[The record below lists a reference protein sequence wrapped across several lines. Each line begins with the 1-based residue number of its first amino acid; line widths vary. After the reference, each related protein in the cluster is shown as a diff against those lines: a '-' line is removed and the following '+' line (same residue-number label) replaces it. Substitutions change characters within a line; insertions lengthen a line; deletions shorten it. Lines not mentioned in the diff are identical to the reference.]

1 MSSKTYTLVT
11 GGSGFIG
18 SFFIKNLMKIKKNV
32 IIVDNLSTGNKLLLN
47 SEAIFFKYSLSDSSK
62 IDKLFKRFNITE
74 VIHLAASIEPSESIK
89 NKKKYIKNNVF
100 NTQKLLKIC
109 VKYKIACFIFAS
121 SYSIYGSSTK
131 KFKENSKKLPLSI
144 YAKTKL
150 MSEQDIIKILKK
162 HKIKYGILRMSNII
176 GSDIKNKLGEI
187 YNHDH
192 IFKNYSKMYIE
203 KKYLYN
209 VYGTKHKTA
218 DGTAIRDYL
227 HVNTASKMILKTMQ
241 YIQQQ
246 KKNIILNCG
255 SGIGV
260 SCLQIAE
267 TFFNLNKKKSII
279 NKKEIRSGDPAIA
292 ITSNLKAKKL
302 LKINLSPMSLKTI
315 AKQYIEWEL
324 FLKKFKKRK

>member
-1 MSSKTYTLVT
+1 MLSKTYTLVT

-47 SEAIFFKYSLSDSSK
+47 SEAIFFKYTLSDSSK

-74 VIHLAASIEPSESIK
+74 VIHLAASIQPSESIK

-109 VKYKIACFIFAS
+109 VKYKVGCFIFAS
-121 SYSIYGSSTK
+121 SYSVYGSSTQ
-131 KFKENSKKLPLSI
+131 KFKENSKKLPLSV

-162 HKIKYGILRMSNII
+162 YKIKYGILRMSNII
-176 GSDIKNKLGEI
+176 GSDIKNKLGEV

-246 KKNIILNCG
+246 QKNIILNCG
-255 SGIGV
+255 SGMGV

-302 LKINLSPMSLKTI
+302 LKIKLSPLSLKKI